1 MERLDTVIRALDDAK
16 KISNKGGEYWMGR
29 DIQPILGYPE
39 WENFDKVIQKA
50 HMACESTGID
60 SNDHFLETTKM
71 VSIGSS
77 ANRKIKDYFLTRYAC
92 YLITMNG
99 DPRKFEIGTAQTYFA
114 VQARRQEIFDKLI
127 DRERRIQLRERVKKA
142 NIRLSSTA
150 KQAGVQKYAIFHDA
164 GYKGLYEM
172 GLIDIKRRK
181 GIPQKEDLL
190 DRAGRTE
197 LAANEF
203 RITQTEEKL
212 VRDRISEEK
221 KAIDTHYDVGK
232 EIRTT
237 IKKLGGT
244 MPEDLPSEESIKKL
258 IRKKPKE
265 IELKKEN

>member
-29 DIQPILGYPE
+29 DIQAILGYPE
-39 WENFDKVIQKA
+39 WENFDKVIQRA
-50 HMACESTGID
+50 RMACESTGID

-99 DPRKFEIGTAQTYFA
+99 DPRKLEIGTAQTYFA

-164 GYKGLYEM
+164 GYK
-172 GLIDIKRRK
+172 
-181 GIPQKEDLL
+181 
-190 DRAGRTE
+190 RA
-197 LAANEF
+197 L
-203 RITQTEEKL
+203 
-212 VRDRISEEK
+212 
-221 KAIDTHYDVGK
+221 
-232 EIRTT
+232 
-237 IKKLGGT
+237 
-244 MPEDLPSEESIKKL
+244 
-258 IRKKPKE
+258 
-265 IELKKEN
+265 